1 MSLEGQVAIITGCG
15 GGIGAAIAEKLAS
28 LGADIVVNDVVAE
41 AAEKT
46 AARVRELGRRAAVVI
61 GSVADAEAAEAMVK
75 AAVDELG
82 RLDILV
88 NNAGITRDN
97 LLLRMS
103 DEQWDAVLDINLK
116 GAFLCTR
123 AALRPMIRA
132 RYGRIVNIASI
143 VGATGN
149 AGQANYAASK
159 GGLIAF
165 TKSVA
170 QEVAGRGIT
179 CNAVAPGVVDTA
191 MFRALPE
198 EVQRQWIE
206 RIPVGR
212 PGKPEDVAEAVA
224 FLVSPAAE
232 YITGQVLHVNGGL
245 YM

>member
-1 MSLEGQVAIITGCG
+1 MPLTGQVAIITGCG
-15 GGIGAAIAEKLAS
+15 GGIGRAIALKLAA
-28 LGADIVVNDVVAE
+28 LGANIVVNDVAQQAAEQVAE
-41 AAEKT
+41 E
-46 AARVRELGRRAAVVI
+46 VRAAGRDAIISTASVVDTD
-61 GSVADAEAAEAMVK
+61 GVGEMVDQ
-75 AAVDELG
+75 AVERWG

-97 LLLRMS
+97 LLLRMKE
-103 DEQWDAVLDINLK
+103 EQWDAVLDVNLK
-116 GAFLCTR
+116 GAFICTR
-123 AALRPMIRA
+123 AALRPMVRA
-132 RYGRIVNIASI
+132 RYGRIINIASI

-179 CNAVAPGVVDTA
+179 CNAVAPGVVDTP
-191 MFRALPE
+191 MFRSLPE
-198 EVQRQWIE
+198 ETQQEWIG

-212 PGKPEDVAEAVA
+212 AGRPEDVAEAVA
-224 FLVSPAAE
+224 FLALPAAE
-232 YITGQVLHVNGGL
+232 YITGHVLHVNGGL

>member
-1 MSLEGQVAIITGCG
+1 MRAAGRDAIIST
-15 GGIGAAIAEKLAS
+15 AS
-28 LGADIVVNDVVAE
+28 VVDTDGVGEMVDQ
-41 AAEKT
+41 
-46 AARVRELGRRAAVVI
+46 AV
-61 GSVADAEAAEAMVK
+61 ERW
-75 AAVDELG
+75 G

-97 LLLRMS
+97 LLLRMKE
-103 DEQWDAVLDINLK
+103 EQWDAVLDVNLK
-116 GAFLCTR
+116 GAFICTR
-123 AALRPMIRA
+123 AALRPMVRA
-132 RYGRIVNIASI
+132 RYGRIINIASI

-179 CNAVAPGVVDTA
+179 CNAVAPGVVDTP
-191 MFRALPE
+191 MFRSLPE
-198 EVQRQWIE
+198 ETQQEWIG

-212 PGKPEDVAEAVA
+212 AGRPEDVAEAVA
-224 FLVSPAAE
+224 FLALPAAE
-232 YITGQVLHVNGGL
+232 YITGHVLHVNGGL